1 MFSLSVANMICIQ
14 VINNL
19 FRYMTEPGANE
30 ELFSLIIVSALG
42 LIRLLLL
49 CELNNDL
56 FGSGFNDGLGR
67 QDVERVRGLVY

>member
-1 MFSLSVANMICIQ
+1 
-14 VINNL
+14 
-19 FRYMTEPGANE
+19 MTEPGANE

-42 LIRLLLL
+42 LIRMLLL

-67 QDVERVRGLVY
+67 QDAERVRGLIY